1 MANLMGMTPYV
12 PFKSAPTMCQVSSSR
27 NNNDIL
33 LGQQVRHLKAKN
45 TQLEIRN
52 ARLEAQVAKLKAQLD
67 TCENPVIYKN

>member
-1 MANLMGMTPYV
+1 MGMTPYL
-12 PFKSAPTMCQVSSSR
+12 PFTNTTITCQVSSSR

-45 TQLEIRN
+45 AQLEIRN

-67 TCENPVIYKN
+67 TCENPVIYKIK